1 MLTSKQINEL
11 KEHLDKAQ
19 NPIFYYDNDCDGL
32 CSFLILRRYLGRGK
46 GVAVRSF
53 PDLNKEYA
61 RKAREL
67 NADYVFVL
75 DKPIISKEFIEEI
88 ELMNLPMVWI
98 DHHAFQ
104 EDINEKEFSNLYIY
118 DPARNKGKEK
128 SDEPVTYWCY
138 KLAGR
143 KEDLWLAVIGCI
155 ADHYMP
161 NFADEFGKRY
171 AEFWDFSVKEAF
183 DVYYKAEIGRIA
195 QAFNFGLKDSTTNIV
210 RLQSFLIN
218 CNGPDEIFLEVT
230 GNYSFRKRYR
240 EIKKKY
246 DILVENA
253 KKATYEDL
261 IFFEYAGDLSISS
274 DIANELSY
282 LYPKK
287 YVAVAYNKGSVV
299 NISLRGRNV
308 KSILE
313 KVLNSLENASG
324 GGHKDAVGAR
334 IKVEDLGRFKTKLLD
349 EVKRNERS
357 KD

>member
-11 KEHLDKAQ
+11 KEHLEKAQ

-75 DKPIISKEFIEEI
+75 DKPVISKEFIKEI

-104 EDINEKEFSNLYIY
+104 EDIDEKEFSNLYIY
-118 DPARNKGKEK
+118 DPARNKGREK

-138 KLAGR
+138 KIAGR

-161 NFADEFGKRY
+161 NFADEFSKRY
-171 AEFWDFSVKEAF
+171 AEFWDFNVKGAF

-210 RLQSFLIN
+210 NLQNFLVS
-218 CNGPDEIFLEVT
+218 CKGPDEVLMEVS
-230 GNYSFRKRYR
+230 GNYSFRKRFR
-240 EIKKKY
+240 EIRKKY
-246 DILVENA
+246 DELLEKA
-253 KKATYEDL
+253 KNIVCDKAL
-261 IFFEYAGDLSISS
+261 FFEYSGDLSISS

-287 YVAVAYNKGSVV
+287 YIAVAYKKGGVS
-299 NISLRGRNV
+299 NISLRGKNV
-308 KSILE
+308 RKILS
-313 KVLNSLENASG
+313 KIIGGFENASG
-324 GGHKDAVGAR
+324 GGHEDAVGAR
-334 IKVEDLGRFKTKLLD
+334 IRTDDLGNFKKILI
-349 EVKRNERS
+349 EEANK
-357 KD
+357 K